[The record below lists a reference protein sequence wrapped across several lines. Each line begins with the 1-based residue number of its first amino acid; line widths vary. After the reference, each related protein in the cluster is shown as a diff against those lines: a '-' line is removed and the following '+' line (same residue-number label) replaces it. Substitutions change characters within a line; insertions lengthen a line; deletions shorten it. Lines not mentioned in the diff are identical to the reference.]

1 MKWDTFFNKKNK
13 MRHQRKDKFDERI
26 EIIEQ
31 FAPKKYRDEREAFF
45 YNYKRMAPYPGPLFN
60 LLQSIS
66 QRERLKVDQAAFVR
80 ELFLKLKAFYDP
92 KEKLSLVEAVQDRS
106 LIRKFRELFLFF
118 YDKQDLSEKEIEK
131 WLREL

>member
-13 MRHQRKDKFDERI
+13 IRHQRKDKFDERI

-45 YNYKRMAPYPGPLFN
+45 YNYKRMAPYPGPLFT

-92 KEKLSLVEAVQDRS
+92 REKLSLAGAVQDWA

-118 YDKQDLSEKEIEK
+118 YDKHDLTEKQIEG